1 MNSTLANGFN
11 IVVNSIMTKLLI
23 AVIIILC
30 GLVLGRI
37 IGKLLSKVLNEF
49 ELNQIMRKAAG
60 IKINLEEFTGTAVS
74 YFIYFI
80 AIIMALETIDI
91 APMILYILSSGV
103 IIIIIISISL
113 TAKDFFPN
121 VISSIIIHQKGFIK
135 EGDRIKI
142 EDIEGKVT
150 KINLLETTIRSDNG
164 DEIFIPNGLI
174 TKKKVRRFKRITPKP

>member
-1 MNSTLANGFN
+1 MNITIANGIN
-11 IVVNSIMTKLLI
+11 TVVNSILTKLFI

-37 IGKLLSKVLNEF
+37 LGKLITKVLNEF
-49 ELNQIMRKAAG
+49 ELNRIMRKATG
-60 IKINLEEFTGTAVS
+60 IKINLEEVTGTALS

-80 AIIMALETIDI
+80 AIIMALETINI

-113 TAKDFFPN
+113 TVKDFFPN
-121 VISSIIIHQKGFIK
+121 VMSSIIIHQKGFIK

-142 EDIEGKVT
+142 EDIEGEII
-150 KINLLETTIRSDNG
+150 KINLLETTVRSDNG

-174 TKKKVRRFKRITPKP
+174 TRKKVRRFKRKR